1 MVVSHSG
8 HVDGDDAGKV
18 AGPLW
23 LGEVVIVAGR
33 DDVDAVQISF
43 INPLFVLEYVLRQT
57 TTETAI
63 KNCVTAVKRLPY
75 PLTNDRRAGI
85 EVLTQDAYAP
95 DFSLSGARSDDAVD
109 SGGVAEKAGTM
120 ARPSPTVQPGI
131 TNVNSA
137 PKLYAGA

>member
-1 MVVSHSG
+1 MVVSRSG

-85 EVLTQDAYAP
+85 EVLTQDAYAS
-95 DFSLSGARSDDAVD
+95 DFSIRGDRSDDAGD
-109 SGGVAEKAGTM
+109 SGAVAEKVGAI
-120 ARPSPTVQPGI
+120 ARPCLNVQPRI
-131 TNVNSA
+131 NNVNIV
-137 PKLYAGA
+137 PKL